1 MRESSVRGNARFLV
15 IELNEFNPDFL
26 ARMAERMNLAY
37 IREILSMQ
45 RAETST
51 ADLVEHQGLDPWVQW
66 VGVHCGKPTTEHGVR
81 RLGATRTQ
89 DFPQI
94 WHQVAQ
100 HGFTWGVWGAM
111 NAPLGNPFGCKF
123 FMPDPWSFDE
133 QAYPSPLNDLL
144 ALPRY
149 VATNYL
155 EMDRKKPLLSALRL
169 VRFFAPPSHWPLIAD
184 FATATARAFASTRP
198 SVHTFSTLFDYLSV
212 LCFVRLRQKSQ
223 SDFSLIFLNHIAH
236 LQHHFWGAGDKQH
249 PEMALGLRMNDA
261 MFGLLLAGRSAG
273 DALIVMNVLR
283 QEYVGQK
290 GFYLYRQ
297 INTEATL
304 QAIGVKAGR
313 VEQCMTHDA
322 HILFGSASD
331 ADEAQAR
338 LERCRLSDGHAAFFV
353 ERETPLQ
360 LFYQLAFVHQVTPA
374 AQLLCGD
381 RALRFY
387 DIFQLICERTG
398 AHVPQ
403 GDVFYEGVS
412 LPPRL
417 ANHEV
422 FHSQV

>member
-1 MRESSVRGNARFLV
+1 MSESSASGNARFLV

-37 IREILSMQ
+37 IRKILSMK

-51 ADLVEHQGLDPWVQW
+51 VDLVEHQGLDPWVQW
-66 VGVHCGKPTTEHGVR
+66 VGVHSGKPTTEHGVR

-94 WHQVAQ
+94 WHKMAQ
-100 HGFTWGVWGAM
+100 RGFTWGVWGAM

-133 QAYPSPLNDLL
+133 QAHPSPLNHLL

-155 EMDRKKPLLSALRL
+155 EMDRKKALLSALRL

-184 FATATARAFASTRP
+184 FATATARAFASIRP
-198 SVHTFSTLFDYLSV
+198 TVHTFFTLFDYLSV
-212 LCFVRLRQKSQ
+212 LCFVRLRQRSQ
-223 SDFSLIFLNHIAH
+223 PDFSLIFLNHIAH
-236 LQHHFWGAGDKQH
+236 LQHQFWATGDNQH

-261 MFGLLLAGRSAG
+261 MFNLLLAGRSAG
-273 DALIVMNVLR
+273 DALIVMNGLR

-290 GFYLYRQ
+290 GFHVYRQ
-297 INTEATL
+297 INPEATL
-304 QAIGVKAGR
+304 ESIGVNGGR

-322 HILFGSASD
+322 HILFGSVSD

-338 LERCRLSDGHAAFFV
+338 LERCRLSDEHAAFFV

-360 LFYQLAFVHQVTPA
+360 LFYQLAFEHKVKPA
-374 AQLLCGD
+374 TQLLCGD
-381 RALRFY
+381 RAVRFY

-398 AHVPQ
+398 AHVSQ
-403 GDVFYEGVS
+403 GDVFYEGIS

-422 FHSQV
+422 FHSQF